1 MAVRVAVIGS
11 FKQFYDDVLAAIEA
25 FRKAGWSV
33 ASPAGSAVIEP
44 GIDFVRFETDAE
56 ADTDP
61 LVQTRTLVNILGADL
76 TYVVAPRGYVG
87 RTTCYEIGRVIQA
100 RKPLYISEAVADL
113 PIQLEGDFVVS
124 AADLIARVGSGA
136 HIKWPFEE
144 GDDPLPRLERQL
156 VDGA

>member
-11 FKQFYDDVLAAIEA
+11 FKQFYDDVLATIEA
-25 FRKAGWSV
+25 FRKAGWFV

-76 TYVVAPRGYVG
+76 TYVIAPSGYVG
-87 RTTCYEIGRVIQA
+87 RTTCYEIGRVIHA
-100 RKPLYISEAVADL
+100 RKPLYISEAIADL
-113 PIQLEGDFVVS
+113 PIQLEREFVVS
-124 AADLIARVGSGA
+124 PAELIARIGSGGDL
-136 HIKWPFEE
+136 KWPFEE
-144 GDDPLPRLERQL
+144 GDGPLPVLERRL